1 MDEKTEKSTSGLSG
15 PFAKVDNAL
24 LKVEEFILSYGIIG
38 LASLLM
44 ANIISRL
51 ITGHS
56 IIFVQ
61 ETAQA
66 IVVIVTFLG
75 LGYCA
80 RKARHIR
87 MSALYDIMPPKV
99 RKIMIILMALVTC
112 AVMAAMGY
120 WSVLY
125 IIKVKAS
132 SAVTPMLRFPVWMIN
147 IWVPVGFFMAA
158 LEYALTIY
166 KNLTC
171 PEVYLSVEIQDGYE
185 DETIGEI

>member
-15 PFAKVDNAL
+15 PFGKVDNAL

-44 ANIISRL
+44 ANIMSRL
-51 ITGHS
+51 ISGHS

-66 IVVIVTFLG
+66 MVVIVTFLG

>member
-1 MDEKTEKSTSGLSG
+1 MDEKAATKQSGLSG
-15 PFAKVDNAL
+15 PFAKIDRVL
-24 LKVEEFILSYGIIG
+24 VIVEEFILSYGIIA
-38 LASLLM
+38 LATLLM
-44 ANIISRL
+44 VNIMSRL

-87 MSALYDIMPPKV
+87 MSALYDIMPEKV

-112 AVMAAMGY
+112 IVMAAMGY
-120 WSVLY
+120 WSFLY
-125 IIKVKAS
+125 LLKVKAS

-147 IWVPVGFFMAA
+147 VWVPIGFFMAA
-158 LEYALTIY
+158 IEYALTIY
-166 KNLTC
+166 KNLTTS
-171 PEVYLSVEIQDGYE
+171 EVYLSVEIPDGYE